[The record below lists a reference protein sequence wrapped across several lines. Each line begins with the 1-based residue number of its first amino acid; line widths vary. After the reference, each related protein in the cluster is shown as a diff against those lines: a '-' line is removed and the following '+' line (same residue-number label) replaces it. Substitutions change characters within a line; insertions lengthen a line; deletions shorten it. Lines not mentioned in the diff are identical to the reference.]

1 MKCYELNNSPVI
13 KDLRFNKIIS
23 KDFLA
28 NLKSGEHVFAGEQSL
43 PKMSWGHGLSV
54 SIFQNGR

>member
-1 MKCYELNNSPVI
+1 MKCYELENSPVI
-13 KDLRFNKIIS
+13 KDLGFNKIIS

-54 SIFQNGR
+54 GIF